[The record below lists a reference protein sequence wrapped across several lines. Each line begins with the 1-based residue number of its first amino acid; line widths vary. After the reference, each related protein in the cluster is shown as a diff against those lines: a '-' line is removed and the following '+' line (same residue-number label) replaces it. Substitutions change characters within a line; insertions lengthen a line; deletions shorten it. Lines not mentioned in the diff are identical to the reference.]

1 LLLNPVKTFSQKLKG
16 VFCMSKRSCQGV
28 FFFLSII
35 LFATTAFANTDS
47 VWQEIN
53 DSNLKQRP
61 MERQITPDV
70 YKTFSLNR
78 AALDDVLTKAPMEFT
93 DAARFSPVILTLP
106 MPDGSMARFV
116 IENSPVMEPGLAA
129 KFPEIQTYRGQGIDD
144 KTATV
149 RFDVTQFGFHA
160 MILSRHGTTYIDP
173 YAKGDTSNYISY
185 HKDGLG
191 VNNKGHVCLVGR
203 SDNPIISKVTE
214 NEFRIYGDQPEA
226 ADVSNGATLRTYRLA
241 LAATGEYTAVFG
253 GTVVGAMAAMTTSM
267 NRVNGLYE
275 RDVAVRMV
283 MIANNNLIVY
293 TNGATDPYTNDDGF
307 TMLGQN
313 QTNIDT
319 VIGNANY
326 DIGHVFSTGGGGVAS
341 LNSPCSVGNKARG
354 VTGLPNPVGDGFDI
368 DFVAHEMGH
377 QFGGNHT
384 FNTSCGGNRSGGAA
398 YETGSGITIM
408 GYAGVCG
415 AQDLAL
421 HSIDTF
427 HVRSLEEIVGFLS
440 TGGGCA
446 VATATGNTPP
456 TPSIT
461 GGTSYNIPKQT
472 PFTLAAT
479 ATDPNGDTVTFDW
492 QEYDLGP
499 ATSAIPNTD
508 SDNIAKP
515 ILRPYLPTTGARTFP
530 QLSYILANGNVP
542 PSTYSGGLLTGELLP
557 AMTRAMVFQVIA
569 RDNRASGGGISTAT
583 ATVNVDGVSGPFA
596 ITSPNTAVTWA
607 AGSQTVTWNVLG
619 TAGAPVNAT
628 NVKISMSTDGGTTFP
643 TVLSAS
649 TPNDGSQV
657 VTIPAGNTTTARI
670 KVEAVGNIFFD
681 ISNTNFTVSGIAA
694 PPKSRADFDG
704 DGKTDLSVFRQSDGN
719 WYLQQSTAGFT
730 ALHWGTSGDL
740 LVPGRYDAD
749 DKTDTAVFRAS
760 NTAGVA
766 DFYILNSNGFT
777 ISYVEWGIVGDIP
790 VVGDYDGDGKTDSA
804 VYRPSTGVWYVNK
817 SSGGVTITPFGAFG
831 DIPVVGDF
839 DGDGKSDITIYRAST
854 NSWLGSLSGG
864 GVTNVVFGAAG
875 DILVPADYDNDNA
888 DNFAVYRPSTGQWR
902 YISGA
907 TTIVKSWGISTDLPV
922 PGDYDGDGSDDV
934 AVYRNGTWYVD
945 RSQAGILIQNFGLSS
960 DNAVPKAYIP

>member
-1 LLLNPVKTFSQKLKG
+1 
-16 VFCMSKRSCQGV
+16 MSKRSFQGV

-35 LFATTAFANTDS
+35 LFAANAFASSDD

-61 MERQITPDV
+61 MDRQITPNV
-70 YKTFSLNR
+70 YKTFGLNR

-93 DAARFSPVILTLP
+93 DAARLNPVILTLP
-106 MPDGSMARFV
+106 MPDGTLARFV
-116 IENSPVMEPGLAA
+116 IENSPIMEPGLAA

-160 MILSRHGTTYIDP
+160 MIMSREGTTYIDP

-185 HKDGLG
+185 HKDALG
-191 VNNKGHVCLVGR
+191 RNDKNHVCLVGR

-214 NEFRIYGDQPEA
+214 FRFMGDEAGA
-226 ADVSNGATLRTYRLA
+226 ADVTNGATLRTYRLA
-241 LAATGEYTAVFG
+241 LAATGEYTTVFG
-253 GTVVGAMAAMTTSM
+253 GTVSGAMAAMTTSM
-267 NRVNGLYE
+267 NRVNQVYE
-275 RDVAVRMV
+275 KDVAVRMV
-283 MIANNNLIVY
+283 MVANNNLIVY
-293 TNGATDPYTNDDGF
+293 TNGATDPYANDDGF

-319 VIGNANY
+319 VIGSANY
-326 DIGHVFSTGGGGVAS
+326 DVGHVFSTGGGGVAS
-341 LNSPCSVGNKARG
+341 LSVPCSAGSKARG

-384 FNTSCGGNRSGGAA
+384 FNTSCGGNRSAGAA
-398 YETGSGITIM
+398 YEPGSGITIM

-427 HVRSLEEIVGFLS
+427 HVRSLEEIVGFLN

-446 VATATGNTPP
+446 AATATGNTAP
-456 TPSIT
+456 TVTIT
-461 GGTSYNIPKQT
+461 GGSSYNIPKQT

-499 ATSAIPNTD
+499 ATSAIPNSD
-508 SDNIAKP
+508 SDGTARP
-515 ILRPYLPTTGARTFP
+515 IFRPYLPTTGARTFP
-530 QLSYILANGNVP
+530 QLSYILANANVP

-557 AMTRAMVFQVIA
+557 AITRTMNFQVIA
-569 RDNRASGGGISTAT
+569 RDNRANGGGINTAT
-583 ATVNVDGVSGPFA
+583 ATVTVSGTSGPFA
-596 ITSPNTAVTWA
+596 ITAPNTGVTWA
-607 AGSQTVTWNVLG
+607 AGSQTVTWNVNG
-619 TAGAPVNAT
+619 TSGAPVNAT
-628 NVKISMSTDGGTTFP
+628 GVKISMSTDGGNTFP
-643 TVLSAS
+643 TVLAAN

-657 VTIPAGNTTTARI
+657 VTIPVGNTTTARI

-681 ISNTNFTVSGIAA
+681 ISDVNFTVSGVAA

-704 DGKTDLSVFRQSDGN
+704 DGKTDLSVFRPSEGN
-719 WYLQQSTAGFT
+719 WYLQRSTDGFL
-730 ALHWGTSGDL
+730 ALNWGLSGDK
-740 LVPGRYDAD
+740 LVPGYYDND
-749 DKTDTAVFRAS
+749 SKTDTAVFRPS

-766 DFYILNSNGFT
+766 DFYILNSNGLT
-777 ISYVEWGIVGDIP
+777 GSYIEWGNVGDIP
-790 VVGDYDGDGKTDSA
+790 VVGDYDGDGKSDAA
-804 VYRPSTGVWYVNK
+804 VYRPSTGIWYINK
-817 SSGGVTITPFGAFG
+817 SSGGVTITPFGGAS
-831 DIPVVGDF
+831 DVPVVGDF
-839 DGDGKSDITIYRAST
+839 DGDGKSDITIYRSAT
-854 NSWLGSLSGG
+854 AQWLGTLSGG
-864 GVTNVVFGAAG
+864 GTTNVVFGTLG

-907 TTIVKSWGISTDLPV
+907 STITKSWGISTDIPV

-934 AVYRNGTWYVD
+934 AIYRNGTWYVD
-945 RSQAGILIQNFGLSS
+945 RSQAGILIQSFGLSS